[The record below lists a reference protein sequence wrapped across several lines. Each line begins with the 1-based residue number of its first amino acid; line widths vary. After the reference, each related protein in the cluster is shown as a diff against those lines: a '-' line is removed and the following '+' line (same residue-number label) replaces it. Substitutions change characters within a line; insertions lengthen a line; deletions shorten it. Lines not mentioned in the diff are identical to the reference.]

1 MMDEET
7 GTYLLVQDELP
18 RDVYIFR
25 YFFCVNAIMSYIFL
39 TILVTVVTILY
50 FYYIS

>member
-1 MMDEET
+1 MNEEA

-39 TILVTVVTILY
+39 TILVTVVTVLY